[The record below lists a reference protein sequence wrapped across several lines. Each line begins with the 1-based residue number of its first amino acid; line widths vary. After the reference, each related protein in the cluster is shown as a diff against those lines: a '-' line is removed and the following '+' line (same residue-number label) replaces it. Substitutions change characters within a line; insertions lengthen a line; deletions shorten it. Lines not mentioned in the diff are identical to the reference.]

1 MGRFN
6 FPSSLRGFQL
16 MDSFPSFTDPS
27 TSATTAASDELSGDV
42 HPFTQALGSP
52 ESLASLA
59 ALAELVQCP
68 RPESSPAV
76 QSFLNRYA
84 ERLLVPVELPAIRDA
99 YFHVQRGEV
108 RELIRLD
115 RRLEELFGKS
125 ALADASR
132 HLGRTQLR
140 RLRPL
145 RSRPLQRYLEAVES
159 GRAHGWHVVVYGILL
174 ALFSL
179 PLRQGLAHFALRS
192 QEGLLESS
200 LLGLGIPAP
209 DRARL
214 RESCAARVGT
224 AVQEALPP
232 TPWGVVA

>member
-1 MGRFN
+1 
-6 FPSSLRGFQL
+6 
-16 MDSFPSFTDPS
+16 MDILPASG
-27 TSATTAASDELSGDV
+27 SAASASSDELAGDI

-59 ALAELVQCP
+59 ALAELVQSP
-68 RPESSPAV
+68 KPDSLPAV
-76 QSFLNRYA
+76 HGFLARYGD
-84 ERLLVPVELPAIRDA
+84 RLLVPVELPAIRDA
-99 YFHVQRGEV
+99 YQHVMRGEF
-108 RELIRLD
+108 RELIQLD
-115 RRLEELFGKS
+115 RQLLQSFGTS

-159 GRAHGWHVVVYGILL
+159 GQAHGWHMVVYGILL

-192 QEGLLESS
+192 QEGLLESV
-200 LLGLGIPAP
+200 LVGLRATVS

-214 RESCAARVGT
+214 RDTCANRVPPAIQQT
-224 AVQEALPP
+224 LPAGP
-232 TPWGVVA
+232 LLVVSS